1 MGNFCSFLKKKI
13 SDDPTIINNS
23 PFLKNMH
30 YEKNNDAKID
40 IDVDVEEDDNKDLP
54 SYSQV

>member
-13 SDDPTIINNS
+13 SIDSTNINNS
-23 PFLKNMH
+23 PFLKDI
-30 YEKNNDAKID
+30 YDEKKRDAKID
-40 IDVDVEEDDNKDLP
+40 IYVEEDDNKDLP

>member
-13 SDDPTIINNS
+13 SIDSTNINNS
-23 PFLKNMH
+23 PFLKDMDD
-30 YEKNNDAKID
+30 EKKHDAKID
-40 IDVDVEEDDNKDLP
+40 IYVEEDDNKDLP